1 MVKGSLLIGLVLLGG
16 VGSTAIADD
25 ADAILG
31 LWATAR
37 NEAGQAHILISRKN
51 GIYQGEIVWLEQPY
65 GDRKGG
71 RRPKVDRKNPDPSLR
86 DRPLLGLRVAKGFRY
101 TGGRV
106 WTNGMIYDPDT
117 GRTYRSR
124 MHLTKLGA
132 LKVRGYIGFPL
143 LGNTTKLARPAKAKQ
158 TALTLTSQR

>member
-1 MVKGSLLIGLVLLGG
+1 MVKEFLLIGLVLLGG
-16 VGSTAIADD
+16 LGSTAIAND

-31 LWATAR
+31 LWATER
-37 NEAGQAHILISRKN
+37 NEAGQAYILISKKN

-65 GDRKGG
+65 GDGKGG
-71 RRPKVDRKNPDPSLR
+71 GRPKVDRNNPAPSLR

-101 TGGRV
+101 AGGRV

-124 MHLTKLGA
+124 MYLTKLGT
-132 LKVRGYIGFPL
+132 LKVRGYVGFPL
-143 LGNTTKLARPAKAKQ
+143 LGNTTKLARPAEARQ
-158 TALTLTSQR
+158 TGS